1 MARAKRDGMARF
13 IRRLFASTGG
23 SVLPIAAAS
32 VPVIVALIGGGLDI
46 NRVYK
51 ARNRLQTACDAG
63 TLAGRRAVTTNG
75 YDTAA
80 QNQANAYFNTNFVEG
95 ELGTTGTTFTT
106 ASANN
111 GNLISG
117 TASTTVQTAV
127 MNLLGVETIPV
138 SVACSATMGVGN
150 SDITMVLDTT
160 GSMGN
165 TLSGTSQTRI
175 QALRVAM
182 KNFYD
187 TVATATQGSNA
198 RIRYSFVPYSS
209 SVNVG
214 RLIYNLD
221 PAYLADTW
229 QIQSREPV
237 YNTITEQVFTGW
249 AAPVNTSEQTYSTE
263 IVGSTSQYSST
274 NYTSQAN
281 CNNARPADLAWANNG
296 NATTSSSTVTNGSGQ
311 QVVTTTTTQPQRK
324 TTYLCQQTNNNRWR
338 VFSFNTTRNYIMR
351 SYATSDPIYETRTRQ
366 EFASWAYKEVSVDTS
381 VYKTFAAVSKPNG
394 TSGAAASY
402 TWGGCIEERESD
414 ATDSISYSSS
424 DGMSP
429 STALDLNVDMVPDD
443 DPDTKW
449 GPMWPELAYY
459 RTVSNWQGTFL
470 TNAVQTSQG
479 SRANSKCPYQAQLL
493 STMNQSAFYSYA
505 DSLIA
510 DGSTYH
516 DLGMLWGLRL
526 SSPQGPWADT
536 VNIAPTNGGKVSR
549 HIIFMTD
556 GQMEPSNTIQ
566 SSYGI
571 EWHDRRVTDD
581 GVSNQAARHTLRFRA
596 LCDNAKDKGFR
607 VWVIAFASSLTSD
620 LTYCAS
626 SNSSFLATNA
636 TQLNSAFQEIAK
648 NVGEL
653 RVYQ

>member
-1 MARAKRDGMARF
+1 MSGF
-13 IRRLFASTGG
+13 LSRLLRSKSG

-32 VPVIVALIGGGLDI
+32 VPVIIALIGGGLDI

-51 ARNRLQTACDAG
+51 ARNRLQSACDAG
-63 TLAGRRAVTTNG
+63 TLAGRRAITTNG
-75 YDTAA
+75 YDSTARA
-80 QNQANAYFNTNFVEG
+80 QANAYFNTNFVQSD
-95 ELGTTGTTFTT
+95 LGATNTTFSTVST
-106 ASANN
+106 NN
-111 GNLISG
+111 GNLITG
-117 TASTTVQTAV
+117 TAQTTVQTVV
-127 MNLLGVETIPV
+127 MNLLGVESIPV
-138 SVACSATMGVGN
+138 DVSCSATMGVGN

-160 GSMGN
+160 GSMGS
-165 TLSGTSQTRI
+165 TLSGTTQTRI

-214 RLIYNLD
+214 RLIYNLN
-221 PAYLADTW
+221 PSYLADTW

-237 YNTITEQVFTGW
+237 FNTITERVFTGW
-249 AAPVNTSEQTYSTE
+249 AAPVNTSEQSYSTE
-263 IVGSTSQYSST
+263 TVGSTSQYSST
-274 NYTSQAN
+274 NYTSQAT
-281 CNNARPADLAWANNG
+281 CNSARPADVNWANNG
-296 NATTSSSTVTNGSGQ
+296 SSTSSTSTTTNGAGQ
-311 QVVTTTTTQPQRK
+311 QVVTTTVTQPQRK
-324 TTYLCQQTNNNRWR
+324 TTYVCQQQNNNRWR
-338 VFSFNTTRNYIMR
+338 IYYYYTTRNFITR

-366 EFASWAYKEVSVDTS
+366 EFANWAYKEVSVDTS
-381 VYKTFAAVSKPNG
+381 VYKTFSAVSRPNG
-394 TSGAAASY
+394 TNGAAASY

-414 ATDSISYSSS
+414 ATGSISYSSLT
-424 DGMSP
+424 GMSP
-429 STALDLNVDMVPDD
+429 STALDLDVDLVPND

-459 RTVSNWQGTFL
+459 RTVTNWQGTFL
-470 TNAVQTSQG
+470 TDAVQTSQG
-479 SRANSKCPYQAQLL
+479 TRATSYCPYQAQLL

-505 DSLIA
+505 DALAAS
-510 DGSTYH
+510 GSTYH
-516 DLGMLWGLRL
+516 DIGMLWGLRL
-526 SSPQGPWADT
+526 SSPEGPWANT
-536 VNIAPTNGGKVSR
+536 VNVLPTNGGKVSR

-556 GQMEPSNTIQ
+556 GQMEPSISIQ

-581 GVSNQAARHTLRFRA
+581 GQTNQAARHTLRFRA
-596 LCDNAKDKGFR
+596 ICDNAKDKGFR
-607 VWVIAFASSLTSD
+607 IWVIAFASSLTTD
-620 LTYCAS
+620 LSYCAS

-636 TQLNSAFQEIAK
+636 TQLNNAFQEIAK

>member
-80 QNQANAYFNTNFVEG
+80 RNQANAYFNTNFVEG
-95 ELGTTGTTFTT
+95 ELGATGTTFTT

-479 SRANSKCPYQAQLL
+479 SRATSKCPYQAQLL

-556 GQMEPSNTIQ
+556 GLMEPSNTIQ

>member
-1 MARAKRDGMARF
+1 MARF
-13 IRRLFASTGG
+13 IERLFASNVG

-51 ARNRLQTACDAG
+51 ARNRLQSACDAG

-75 YDTAA
+75 YDAA
-80 QNQANAYFNTNFVEG
+80 ARNQANAYFNTNFVEG
-95 ELGTTGTTFTT
+95 ELGATGTTFTT
-106 ASANN
+106 ASTNG

-117 TASTTVQTAV
+117 TAATTVQTAV
-127 MNLLGVETIPV
+127 MNLLGVDTIPV

-214 RLIYNLD
+214 RLIYNLN

-229 QIQSREPV
+229 PIQTREPV
-237 YNTITEQVFTGW
+237 FNTITEQVFTGW
-249 AAPVNTSEQTYSTE
+249 SAAVNTSEQTYSTE
-263 IVGSTSQYSST
+263 TIGSTSQHSST
-274 NYTSQAN
+274 NYNSQAT
-281 CNNARPADLAWANNG
+281 CNNARPADVAWANNG
-296 NATTSSSTVTNGSGQ
+296 SATSSSSTTTNGAGQ

-324 TTYLCQQTNNNRWR
+324 TTYVCQLQSSNRWR
-338 VFSFNTTRNYIMR
+338 VFYYYTTRNFITR
-351 SYATSDPIYETRTRQ
+351 NYATSDPIYETRTRQ
-366 EFASWAYKEVSVDTS
+366 EFSNWAYRQVSNVDTS
-381 VYKTFAAVSKPNG
+381 VYKTFTAVSKPNG
-394 TSGAAASY
+394 SNGTAASY

-414 ATDSISYSSS
+414 ATSSISYSSVT
-424 DGMSP
+424 GMSP
-429 STALDLNVDMVPDD
+429 STALDLDVDLVPDGN
-443 DPDTKW
+443 PETKW

-459 RTVSNWQGTFL
+459 RTTTVWGTTYL
-470 TNAVQTSQG
+470 TDAVQTSQG
-479 SRANSKCPYQAQLL
+479 SKASSYCPHQAQLL

-505 DSLIA
+505 DALA
-510 DGSTYH
+510 AAGSTYH

-556 GQMEPSNTIQ
+556 GQMEPSTTIQ

-571 EWHDRRVTDD
+571 EWHDRRITDD
-581 GVSNQAARHTLRFRA
+581 GSSNQAARHTLRFRA

>member
-80 QNQANAYFNTNFVEG
+80 RNQANAYFNTNFVEG
-95 ELGTTGTTFTT
+95 ELGATGTTFTT

-479 SRANSKCPYQAQLL
+479 SRATSKCPYQAQLL

>member
-1 MARAKRDGMARF
+1 MARF
-13 IRRLFASTGG
+13 IERLFASNVG

-51 ARNRLQTACDAG
+51 ARNRLQSACDAG

-75 YDTAA
+75 YDAA
-80 QNQANAYFNTNFVEG
+80 ARNQANAYFNTNFVEG
-95 ELGTTGTTFTT
+95 ELGATGTTFTT
-106 ASANN
+106 ASTNG

-117 TASTTVQTAV
+117 TAATTVQTAV
-127 MNLLGVETIPV
+127 MNLLGVDTIPV

-198 RIRYSFVPYSS
+198 RTRYSFVPYSS

-214 RLIYNLD
+214 RLIYNLN

-229 QIQSREPV
+229 PIQTREPV
-237 YNTITEQVFTGW
+237 FNTITERVFTGW
-249 AAPVNTSEQTYSTE
+249 SAAVNTSEQTYSTE
-263 IVGSTSQYSST
+263 TIGSTSQHSST
-274 NYTSQAN
+274 NYNSQAT
-281 CNNARPADLAWANNG
+281 CNNARPADVAWANNG
-296 NATTSSSTVTNGSGQ
+296 SATSSSSTTTNGAGQ

-324 TTYLCQQTNNNRWR
+324 TTYVCQLQSSNRWR
-338 VFSFNTTRNYIMR
+338 VFYYHTTRNFITR
-351 SYATSDPIYETRTRQ
+351 NYATSDPIYETRTRQ
-366 EFASWAYKEVSVDTS
+366 EFSNWAYRQVSNVDTS
-381 VYKTFAAVSKPNG
+381 VYKTFTAVSKPNG
-394 TSGAAASY
+394 SNGTAASY

-414 ATDSISYSSS
+414 ATSSISYSSVT
-424 DGMSP
+424 GMSP
-429 STALDLNVDMVPDD
+429 STALDLDVDLVPDGN
-443 DPDTKW
+443 PETKW

-459 RTVSNWQGTFL
+459 RTTTVWGTTYL
-470 TNAVQTSQG
+470 TDAVQTSQG
-479 SRANSKCPYQAQLL
+479 SKASSYCPHQAQLL

-505 DSLIA
+505 DALA
-510 DGSTYH
+510 AAGSTYH

-556 GQMEPSNTIQ
+556 GQMEPSTTIQ

-571 EWHDRRVTDD
+571 EWHDRRITDD
-581 GVSNQAARHTLRFRA
+581 GSSNQAARHTLRFRA

-607 VWVIAFASSLTSD
+607 VWMIAFASSLTSD

>member
-1 MARAKRDGMARF
+1 MSGF
-13 IRRLFASTGG
+13 LTRLHRSTTG

-32 VPVIVALIGGGLDI
+32 VPVIIALIGGGLDI

-51 ARNRLQTACDAG
+51 ARNRLQSACDAG
-63 TLAGRRAVTTNG
+63 TLAGRRAITTNG
-75 YDTAA
+75 YDATARA
-80 QNQANAYFNTNFVEG
+80 QANAYFNTNFVQND
-95 ELGTTGTTFTT
+95 LGATGTSFTT

-111 GNLISG
+111 GNLITG
-117 TASTTVQTAV
+117 TAQTTVQTVV

-138 SVACSATMGVGN
+138 EVTCSATMGVGN

-160 GSMGN
+160 GSMGS
-165 TLSGTSQTRI
+165 TLSGTTQTRI
-175 QALRVAM
+175 QALRAAM

-198 RIRYSFVPYSS
+198 RIRYGFVPYSS

-221 PAYLADTW
+221 PRYLADTW

-237 YNTITEQVFTGW
+237 FNTITERVFTGW
-249 AAPVNTSEQTYSTE
+249 SAPVNTSEQTYSTE
-263 IVGSTSQYSST
+263 TVGNTSQFSST

-296 NATTSSSTVTNGSGQ
+296 NASTSTSTTTNGAGQ

-324 TTYLCQQTNNNRWR
+324 TTYVCQQASNNRWR
-338 VFSFNTTRNYIMR
+338 VFSFNTTRNFITR
-351 SYATSDPIYETRTRQ
+351 NFATSDPIYETRTRQ
-366 EFASWAYKEVSVDTS
+366 EFANWAYKEVSVDTS

-394 TSGAAASY
+394 TNGAAASY

-414 ATDSISYSSS
+414 ATGSISYSSVS
-424 DGMSP
+424 GMSP
-429 STALDLNVDMVPDD
+429 STALDLDVDLVPDD
-443 DPDTKW
+443 DADTKW

-470 TNAVQTSQG
+470 TDAVQTSQG
-479 SRANSKCPYQAQLL
+479 TRASSYCPYQAQLL

-505 DSLIA
+505 DALSA
-510 DGSTYH
+510 SGSTYH
-516 DLGMLWGLRL
+516 DIGMLWGLRL
-526 SSPQGPWADT
+526 SSPEGPWANT
-536 VNIAPTNGGKVSR
+536 VNVLPTNGGKVSR

-556 GQMEPSNTIQ
+556 GQMEPSISIQ

-581 GVSNQAARHTLRFRA
+581 GQTNQAARHTLRFRA

-607 VWVIAFASSLTSD
+607 VWVIAFASSLTTD
-620 LTYCAS
+620 LSYCAS

-636 TQLNSAFQEIAK
+636 TQLNNVFQEIAK